1 MRCTAHLSKC
11 VVQILSKWMIL
22 YWENKKTLFLPGV
35 TCALSKKV
43 GMTSLYANEVIPM
56 DPPLHTFL
64 VKFGSNFRSKMRR
77 IEKANNNR
85 EAACSD
91 GEDLLLG
98 SRVEVDIE
106 SA

>member
-1 MRCTAHLSKC
+1 
-11 VVQILSKWMIL
+11 
-22 YWENKKTLFLPGV
+22 
-35 TCALSKKV
+35 
-43 GMTSLYANEVIPM
+43 MTSLYANEVIPM

-106 SA
+106 IAWKKMECAYADFTLVPPIFLLEEEMLQLQLR